1 MFGLFSKPAPKF
13 AQQVT
18 TRIDVKELY
27 RRLEGKRPLRPVGPA
42 PAIPTIQP
50 AALPVVLP
58 ELTDSQNA
66 ILASIEETLADIG

>member
-13 AQQVT
+13 VQQVT

-27 RRLEGKRPLRPVGPA
+27 RRLETKRTLRTVGLA
-42 PAIPTIQP
+42 PAIPAIQP
-50 AALPVVLP
+50 VVLPVVLP

-66 ILASIEETLADIG
+66 ILASIDETLADIG